1 MPRPGKG
8 TSDDPMPS
16 APVSQGRVLTA
27 ARSMSAPSTQVATP
41 AIVARNLVRNFG
53 GLKAVDNVSFTIAPG
68 ELMGILGPN
77 GAGKSTLINVVSG
90 LIPLESGSVEICGTR
105 VETLSMPARARLG
118 LLRSF
123 QNTRP
128 SEELTARDYLRVASI
143 APRQKGSN
151 VIYTPDDLL
160 SLFDLGPFANTI
172 LADLP
177 YGVQKMFGLAA
188 VALCQPRVLFL
199 DEPFQ
204 GVAEAEMSKLMGVI
218 RHFQKSGVAIGLVEH
233 NVQSVLDL
241 CSRVLVMESG
251 AVIYEGPGDGAL
263 RDEAVRTAYLG
274 QRFKADET
282 RIGANA

>member
-1 MPRPGKG
+1 ME
-8 TSDDPMPS
+8 
-16 APVSQGRVLTA
+16 V
-27 ARSMSAPSTQVATP
+27 
-41 AIVARNLVRNFG
+41 
-53 GLKAVDNVSFTIAPG
+53 
-68 ELMGILGPN
+68 
-77 GAGKSTLINVVSG
+77 
-90 LIPLESGSVEICGTR
+90 CGTR
-105 VETLSMPARARLG
+105 VENMSMPARARLG

-128 SEELTARDYLRVASI
+128 SEELTARDYLRVAAI
-143 APRQKGSN
+143 APRQRGSD
-151 VIYTPDDLL
+151 VTYTPNELL
-160 SLFDLGPFANTI
+160 ALFDLAPFADTI

-233 NVQSVLDL
+233 NVQSVMDL

-251 AVIYEGPGDGAL
+251 AVIYEGPSEGAL
-263 RDEAVRTAYLG
+263 RDDAVRTAYLG
-274 QRFKADET
+274 QRFKADDT
-282 RIGANA
+282 RAGAHA